1 MGRLARHENGR
12 GAGDLGAGLVFRQEI
27 DGAQSLGY
35 ATTMTTITRMESTVL
50 AAIALNSK
58 PFANGKGGLDAE
70 EIARAVGPPIGS
82 RVLVDILISLQ
93 LKQLLACVHTDE
105 HEQRRKLYYLTKE
118 VKVA

>member
-1 MGRLARHENGR
+1 
-12 GAGDLGAGLVFRQEI
+12 LGAGLVFRQEI

-70 EIARAVGPPIGS
+70 EIARAVGHPIGS

>member
-1 MGRLARHENGR
+1 MGRGMSVVARVERSFSCWFFG
-12 GAGDLGAGLVFRQEI
+12 QEI

-35 ATTMTTITRMESTVL
+35 ATTMTMITGIERTVL

-70 EIARAVGPPIGS
+70 EIARAVGRSIGS
-82 RVLVDILISLQ
+82 CVLVDILISLQ
-93 LKQLLACVHTDE
+93 RKQLLACVHTDE
-105 HEQRRKLYYLTKE
+105 HEQHRKLYYLTKE

>member
-1 MGRLARHENGR
+1 
-12 GAGDLGAGLVFRQEI
+12 
-27 DGAQSLGY
+27 
-35 ATTMTTITRMESTVL
+35 MTTITRMESTVL

-70 EIARAVGPPIGS
+70 EIARAVGRPIGS

>member
-1 MGRLARHENGR
+1 VQAL
-12 GAGDLGAGLVFRQEI
+12 GDLRHG
-27 DGAQSLGY
+27 
-35 ATTMTTITRMESTVL
+35 RMVDRV
-50 AAIALNSK
+50 IAEEDV
-58 PFANGKGGLDAE
+58 FANGKGGLDAE
-70 EIARAVGPPIGS
+70 EIARVVGPPIGS

>member
-1 MGRLARHENGR
+1 MVL
-12 GAGDLGAGLVFRQEI
+12 LVFRQEI

-35 ATTMTTITRMESTVL
+35 ATAMTTITRMESTVL

-58 PFANGKGGLDAE
+58 PFANGTE
-70 EIARAVGPPIGS
+70 EIARAVGPRIGS

-93 LKQLLACVHTDE
+93 LKQLLACVYTDE
-105 HEQRRKLYYLTKE
+105 HKQRGKLYYLTKE